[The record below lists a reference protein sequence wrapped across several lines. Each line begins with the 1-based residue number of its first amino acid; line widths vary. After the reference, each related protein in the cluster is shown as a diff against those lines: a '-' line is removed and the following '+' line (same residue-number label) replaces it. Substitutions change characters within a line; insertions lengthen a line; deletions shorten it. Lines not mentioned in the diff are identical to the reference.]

1 MSTLFFL
8 FFNYISYYSVIHFY
22 LDKMF
27 SYSSYKVNAHP
38 KPFTVTINTPST
50 WNTVPPDSRPY
61 LGSLSSNTTFLERFF
76 QNLPKIMHPS
86 ICLLVICLFYLY
98 SYSLLLPAIATC
110 THIHTYF
117 CFLIFLYFSHKN
129 VSVSRIGSLF
139 RSLFLQCLLQS
150 LAENSHPDK

>member
-86 ICLLVICLFYLY
+86 ICLLVICLFYFTFIHTLY
-98 SYSLLLPAIATC
+98 CYLQLLHAHTY
-110 THIHTYF
+110 THIF
-117 CFLIFLYFSHKN
+117 
-129 VSVSRIGSLF
+129 VSLF
-139 RSLFLQCLLQS
+139 SCISPTRM
-150 LAENSHPDK
+150 